1 MSLAEAARA
10 FAMSLPEAT
19 EDFPWGELVVK
30 VKGKVF
36 VFLGRSEPGQP
47 FGFSVK
53 LPNSAHDAL
62 ALPFAK
68 PTGYGLGRAGWVS
81 LSLPSDDAV
90 EMEQVQAW
98 ILESYRTVA
107 PKRLA
112 KLTL

>member
-1 MSLAEAARA
+1 MSPAEASRA
-10 FAMSLPEAT
+10 FALGLPEAT
-19 EDFPWGELVVK
+19 EAFPWGELVVK
-30 VKGKVF
+30 VRGKVF
-36 VFLGRSEPGQP
+36 VFLGRSAPGEP

-53 LPNSAHDAL
+53 LPLSAHDAL

-81 LSLPSDDAV
+81 LSLPTDDAV
-90 EMEQVQAW
+90 EMAQLQAW
-98 ILESYRTVA
+98 ILESYRAVA